1 MPDLPDLIP
10 LDEARR
16 LVLDG
21 IDALPAVTVDLA
33 DAAGLALAEPVRSA
47 LTLPPWPNSAMDG
60 FAVRA
65 ADVAGASAERPA
77 VLRVLGEVP
86 AGRAPDDEVG
96 PGTALRIM
104 TGAMMPAGADT
115 VVPVEDTDA
124 PAGASEVPAAV
135 AVRAP
140 TRSGGN
146 VRLPGS
152 DVAAGT
158 PLLER
163 GRVLDPAAIA
173 LLAATG
179 HAAVVVHR
187 RPRVAVISTGDELV
201 PPGQPLGPAQIH
213 ECNSFTLAAQ
223 AAEAGAEV
231 RRMGIAADT
240 LPDLLALLRE
250 AVAWGD
256 VVVLSGGVSVGAH
269 DHVKAAFSG
278 IGQLDVWRV
287 AIKPGR
293 PFAFGRAAVDGRPAY
308 LFGLP
313 GNPVSV
319 FVTFELFVR
328 PVLRR
333 LAGQGGSIGRPE
345 RIVRVAERIRG
356 ILRRARRSPA
366 WSWSPIRTART
377 ACSRARRAAR
387 TRTCCSRWRPPTG
400 CCSCRPTRT
409 SRPAT
414 RRSPGSCAG
423 TRADGDGARRR
434 GGSAVR
440 VGPTRP
446 QRVYRSVG
454 RDLRRSR
461 PPSVRCGASHRTVP
475 GAERCLSG

>member
-1 MPDLPDLIP
+1 MSDLPDLIP
-10 LDEARR
+10 LDEALRR
-16 LVLDG
+16 VLDG
-21 IDALPAVTVDLA
+21 IQALPPVTVDLA
-33 DAAGLALAEPVRSA
+33 DAVGLALAEPVRSA

-65 ADVAGASAERPA
+65 VDVAAATAERPV

-86 AGRAPDDEVG
+86 AGRAPDDTVG

-179 HAAVVVHR
+179 HASVVVHR

-201 PPGQPLGPAQIH
+201 PPGLPLGPAQIH

-333 LAGQGGSIGRPE
+333 LAGQAGSIGRPE

-356 ILRRARRSPA
+356 SSGRQTIARVVLETDPDRPDGLLARPSGGQDSHMLFSLATANGLLFVPPDADLEAGDTAVAWELR
-366 WSWSPIRTART
+366 
-377 ACSRARRAAR
+377 
-387 TRTCCSRWRPPTG
+387 G
-400 CCSCRPTRT
+400 HE
-409 SRPAT
+409 
-414 RRSPGSCAG
+414 G
-423 TRADGDGARRR
+423 
-434 GGSAVR
+434 
-440 VGPTRP
+440 
-446 QRVYRSVG
+446 
-454 RDLRRSR
+454 
-461 PPSVRCGASHRTVP
+461 
-475 GAERCLSG
+475 